1 MCNSRS
7 SLVNIHFY
15 RIWKPS
21 EGYPFSTKL
30 VPRDH
35 HAVVT
40 RFLHFKVK
48 TKNGKRKFKR
58 TLGFLFVDE
67 EKLFIKK
74 SSFEEFNLVFSR
86 RNAWSVLNATKAAI
100 FRYILHPMAKKITFL
115 KGNLCMYIV
124 TFFSSAQKKNYK
136 MRPDLRWILC

>member
-21 EGYPFSTKL
+21 EGYPFSIKL

-48 TKNGKRKFKR
+48 TKNGKRKFKER
-58 TLGFLFVDE
+58 SGFFSWMKGSFSSRNRPSRNSTLF
-67 EKLFIKK
+67 
-74 SSFEEFNLVFSR
+74 SSR
-86 RNAWSVLNATKAAI
+86 RSAWSVLNATKAAI

>member
-67 EKLFIKK
+67 EKI
-74 SSFEEFNLVFSR
+74 SSRNRPLRNSTLSR